1 VRREVFEE
9 KRIFWTK
16 ERQVLATP
24 ESPVEQT
31 LLDAIER
38 LL

>member
-9 KRIFWTK
+9 QRIFWTK
-16 ERQVLATP
+16 ERKVLATP
-24 ESPVEQT
+24 ESAVEQT
-31 LLDAIER
+31 ILEAIER